1 MIIAEH
7 PKSVL
12 AYADA
17 NAGTRVGSFFRPKAE
32 AIQEILLV
40 KVGMVDQAI
49 G

>member
-7 PKSVL
+7 PKRVL

-32 AIQEILLV
+32 AIQQILLV